1 MIGKSTKCVFGP
13 DFKSADS
20 SQTILKTSSFKY
32 VPVEDLKV
40 VGRDSKICKTS
51 VSVTERDVRQGKL
64 STAQHE
70 LVIQAAENMSRTGKK
85 EVIQK
90 DQTIFL

>member
-1 MIGKSTKCVFGP
+1 MGP

-40 VGRDSKICKTS
+40 VGRDTKVCKTS
-51 VSVTERDVRQGKL
+51 VSVTEEDVRQGKS

-70 LVIQAAENMSRTGKK
+70 LVTRAAETMSSTGKK

-90 DQTIFL
+90 DQIIFL